1 MLAHLM
7 LLSVVMQATKA
18 LLYEKKKGPEGPFLV
33 PEFFPSLMRKG
44 VCSMF

>member
-18 LLYEKKKGPEGPFLV
+18 LLYEKKKAPRGLF
-33 PEFFPSLMRKG
+33 
-44 VCSMF
+44 